1 MQRVYRSKFD
11 KFYRVGWIVFH
22 AILIRYSPVPM
33 FKYRAYLYRLWG
45 SDFNKNGLI
54 YPSTRVWD
62 PRQLK
67 VGSGACI
74 GPYAN
79 IYNVCQVSIQD
90 GGLVSQYSY
99 LCTAS
104 HDFNNKE
111 FHLIGAAISVGVGSW
126 ICADCF
132 IGPSVNIEKYA
143 VCLARSVV
151 VKDVQAYVITGG
163 NPSKNIGLR
172 KGVT

>member
-11 KFYRVGWIVFH
+11 KFFRVGWIVFH
-22 AILIRYSPVPM
+22 AIFIRYSPVPM
-33 FKYRAYLYRLWG
+33 FKYRAFLYRLWG
-45 SDFNKNGLI
+45 ADLNKDGLI
-54 YPSTRVWD
+54 YPSTLVWD
-62 PRQLK
+62 PRRLK

-74 GPYAN
+74 GPYVN
-79 IYNVCQVSIQD
+79 VYNVCQVSIHN

-111 FHLIGAAISVGVGSW
+111 FHLIGAPINVGVGSW
-126 ICADCF
+126 VCADCF

-163 NPSKNIGLR
+163 NPSKDVGRR